1 MTYLELVNDVLIRLR
16 EAEVTAVSDNAY
28 SKLIGKY
35 VNDAKRQ
42 VEDAY
47 NWNALSETLTV
58 TTSATL
64 FNYVL
69 TDSGQRFRVLDV
81 RNAET
86 DMFLDYETTHNMN
99 ALFNFST
106 LTESGSPRLFNFNG
120 VDENGDTQVDL
131 FPIPDGVYNIYFNII
146 KPQDNLTASADVLKI
161 PSEPVIFLAYAKA
174 LIERG
179 EDAGLSSAE
188 AYQLYQTSLA
198 DHISSEAG
206 RYPDELVWQTN

>member
-1 MTYLELVNDVLIRLR
+1 MTYLELVNDVLVRLR
-16 EAEVTAVSDNAY
+16 ENEVTAVTDNAY

-64 FNYVL
+64 FNYIL
-69 TDSGQRFRVLDV
+69 TGSGQRFRVLDV

-86 DMFLDYETTHNMN
+86 DMFLNYESTHNMN

-106 LTESGSPRLFNFNG
+106 LTEDGAPRLYNFNG
-120 VDENGDTQVDL
+120 VDVNGDTQVDL
-131 FPIPDGVYNIYFNII
+131 FPIPDNVYNIYFNII
-146 KPQDNLTASADVLKI
+146 KPQDSLVNSADRLKI
-161 PSEPVIFLAYAKA
+161 PSEPVLFLAYAKA

-179 EDAGLSSAE
+179 EDGGLSSAE
-188 AYQLYQTSLA
+188 SYQLYQTSLA
-198 DHISSEAG
+198 DHIGSEAN
-206 RYPDELVWQTN
+206 RYPDELVWQAN